1 MKKNKTGWGKKVKG
15 GIFKL
20 DLWADEVTVHVNIL
34 QEHSS
39 SGKKKNTTPPKK
51 TVYHQVKGVSR
62 TSMFQPAETQF
73 TQIASETCTNITS

>member
-39 SGKKKNTTPPKK
+39 SGKKKTQPPPKK
-51 TVYHQVKGVSR
+51 QCIIKSKVYQEHLCSNLLRPKS
-62 TSMFQPAETQF
+62 PK
-73 TQIASETCTNITS
+73 